1 MMMQI
6 TRKDIASKAFE
17 MFREWTTGARFY
29 FPTLDFTIID
39 ESVLVQDLVKSIQS
53 ARKALLDE
61 KHDAKRVKLGYDVG
75 FMLGFIGGQLDA
87 HWTHE
92 YITKQS
98 REYKEFTALSAVR
111 QYFFV
116 NEIAAIHTIE
126 LYKHLLTRNA
136 NLDNLSTQIS
146 VRSLEELSEID
157 IAPASQNPVLLAI
170 DSLINAYILKNY
182 RNGSADLM
190 RPMHCYFSNEEMEF
204 LIHNPLE

>member
-1 MMMQI
+1 MQI

-17 MFREWTTGARFY
+17 MFREWTAGARFY

-39 ESVLVQDLVKSIQS
+39 ESVLVQDLMKSIQS
-53 ARKALLDE
+53 ARKALLNKE
-61 KHDAKRVKLGYDVG
+61 HDSERAESGYNVG

-98 REYKEFTALSAVR
+98 REYKEFTALSAIK
-111 QYFFV
+111 QYFLV
-116 NEIAAIHTIE
+116 NDIAAIHTME
-126 LYKHLLTRNA
+126 LYKHLLTLDA
-136 NLDNLSTQIS
+136 NLDHLSPEIS
-146 VRSLEELSEID
+146 VRSLEELSDID

-204 LIHNPLE
+204 FIHNALE